1 MISPVD
7 GKSVFNYSCQSLNS
21 AELAKKHLRQE
32 MAKEPNTRF
41 TYCQDYLSA
50 TFEPVDVV
58 AACKEFS
65 EKSKSMWQSPH
76 GFVFPGYKSSIESN
90 LHPQMP
96 HEARQEE
103 LKEVTANLTG
113 PSKVNSSILGDLKR
127 KIAKWQE
134 NVLHA
139 NKEPVLPR
147 DRWSWDKR
155 HIDFDL
161 YKKPPELFIAAAPQ
175 TGTGLST
182 LPCAG
187 FSPQPTPDLLALDT
201 HPQDPRG
208 RGQSIAS
215 SFVPAPDGQHSLRRS
230 GADDINSSRHQLIPG
245 ILEGDRTS
253 PASPFVLASE

>member
-1 MISPVD
+1 MKKPKFEAFMISPVD

-32 MAKEPNTRF
+32 MAKEPKNRF

-58 AACKEFS
+58 AACKEFFA
-65 EKSKSMWQSPH
+65 KSKSMWQSPD

-103 LKEVTANLTG
+103 LRE
-113 PSKVNSSILGDLKR
+113 
-127 KIAKWQE
+127 KWQE

-139 NKEPVLPR
+139 NMEPVLPR

-161 YKKPPELFIAAAPQ
+161 YKKPPELIMTTAPQ
-175 TGTGLST
+175 TASCWPCEGATRVSFDDGKLDARRRST
-182 LPCAG
+182 AAESAPRG
-187 FSPQPTPDLLALDT
+187 
-201 HPQDPRG
+201 PRG
-208 RGQSIAS
+208 RLQLQKLLNAQPLKLPFRRVGPMWQVKGNCAWADPS
-215 SFVPAPDGQHSLRRS
+215 SSCPSLCGR
-230 GADDINSSRHQLIPG
+230 Q
-245 ILEGDRTS
+245 RTCGTLH
-253 PASPFVLASE
+253 LAQCFWN